1 MSPVR
6 DSEQASKRR
15 LAGLLAHRFFLRFHL
30 SLILG
35 FSFAIGLLAT
45 KVLLLLG
52 LESLL
57 LRWPLAVFAA
67 YGGFLLGIRVWLAYI
82 GLGRHLG
89 GDEEDGSVADG
100 ALDVADFGFSSGGG
114 NSGGGIS
121 GDLRVPEIPGG
132 SSGSFGGGGASS
144 DFSALAEGGSSIGD
158 SLPSVDL
165 PDLDLGGGDDGC
177 LPVLVLLAIGA
188 LLLAV
193 FGVGVYV
200 IWHAP
205 FMLAEA
211 AFEAALA
218 AGLIRSAH
226 RITDPGW
233 IGGTVRASWKPLLW
247 VLVITLL
254 VAAVVEHY
262 VPQARTL
269 LEAIRLLLAATSG
282 Q

>member
-1 MSPVR
+1 MRSVA
-6 DSEQASKRR
+6 DSEQAGKRR

-45 KVLLLLG
+45 KGLLLLG

-57 LRWPLAVFAA
+57 LRWPMAVFAA

-89 GDEEDGSVADG
+89 DEDEESVVDG
-100 ALDVADFGFSSGGG
+100 ALDVADFGFYSGGG
-114 NSGGGIS
+114 NSGSGI
-121 GDLRVPEIPGG
+121 GAGLRVPELPGG

-144 DFSALAEGGSSIGD
+144 DFAPLAEAGGSLGD

-165 PDLDLGGGDDGC
+165 PDLDLGGADDGC
-177 LPVLVLLAIGA
+177 LPVLVLLAIAA

-200 IWHAP
+200 IWQAP
-205 FMLAEA
+205 FLLAEA

-233 IGGTVRASWKPLLW
+233 IGGTIRASWKPLLW
-247 VLVITLL
+247 VLTITLL
-254 VAAVVEHY
+254 AAAVVEHY

-269 LEAIRLLLAATSG
+269 MEAVRLLLAATSG
-282 Q
+282 

>member
-1 MSPVR
+1 MRSAG
-6 DSEQASKRR
+6 DSEQANKRR

-45 KVLLLLG
+45 KCLLLLG

-57 LRWPLAVFAA
+57 LRWPMAVFAA

-89 GDEEDGSVADG
+89 GEDDGGNLADG
-100 ALDVADFGFSSGGG
+100 ALDVADFGFSGSSG
-114 NSGGGIS
+114 NSGGGI
-121 GDLRVPEIPGG
+121 GGGLRVPEIPGG
-132 SSGSFGGGGASS
+132 PSGSFGGGGASS
-144 DFSALAEGGSSIGD
+144 DFAALPEGGGSLGD

-165 PDLDLGGGDDGC
+165 PDLDLGGADDGC
-177 LPVLVLLAIGA
+177 LPVLVLLAVAA

-193 FGVGVYV
+193 FGVGIYV
-200 IWHAP
+200 IWQAP

-233 IGGTVRASWKPLLW
+233 IGGAVRASWKPLLW

-254 VAAVVEHY
+254 AAAVVEHY

>member
-1 MSPVR
+1 MRSAG
-6 DSEQASKRR
+6 DSEQANKRR

-45 KVLLLLG
+45 KGLLLLG

-57 LRWPLAVFAA
+57 LRWPMAVFAA

-89 GDEEDGSVADG
+89 DEDEGSVVDG
-100 ALDVADFGFSSGGG
+100 ALDVADFGFFSSGG
-114 NSGGGIS
+114 NSGSGI
-121 GDLRVPEIPGG
+121 GAGLRVPDIPGG
-132 SSGSFGGGGASS
+132 SSGGFGGGGASS
-144 DFSALAEGGSSIGD
+144 DFAALAEGGGSLGD

-165 PDLDLGGGDDGC
+165 PDLDLGGADDGC
-177 LPVLVLLAIGA
+177 LPVLVLLAIAA

-200 IWHAP
+200 IWQAP
-205 FMLAEA
+205 FLLAEA

-247 VLVITLL
+247 VLGITLL
-254 VAAVVEHY
+254 AAVVVEHY

-269 LEAIRLLLAATSG
+269 LEAVRLLLAATSG
-282 Q
+282 

>member
-1 MSPVR
+1 MRSAG
-6 DSEQASKRR
+6 DSEQAGKRK

-35 FSFAIGLLAT
+35 FSFVVGLLAT
-45 KVLLLLG
+45 KGLLLFG

-67 YGGFLLGIRVWLAYI
+67 YGGFLLGIRIWLAYI

-89 GDEEDGSVADG
+89 DEDEESVADG
-100 ALDVADFGFSSGGG
+100 ALDVADLGFSSGGSS
-114 NSGGGIS
+114 SGSGI
-121 GDLRVPEIPGG
+121 GADLRVPEIPGG

-144 DFSALAEGGSSIGD
+144 DFAAAAEGGSSLGD

-165 PDLDLGGGDDGC
+165 PDLDLGGADDGC
-177 LPVLVLLAIGA
+177 LPVLVLLAIAA

-200 IWHAP
+200 IWQAP
-205 FMLAEA
+205 FLLAEA

-269 LEAIRLLLAATSG
+269 LEAVRLLLAATSG
-282 Q
+282 